1 MNVAFIKILRKK
13 ELKLKNNIYKK
24 IEAKDKASFNFKD
37 HNQPSVSENKNSQK
51 NNSNFEPEIL
61 QNSTESTK
69 RQGSTN
75 YKVTF
80 PESSTI
86 LIPKRTSFTEF
97 NKHTLSGKK
106 EAIKKSN
113 EYMSAN
119 SAQVKE
125 KTYFLG
131 ESKPAEILMMFS
143 RFAMGMNAL
152 MKRDVSPEKFKKEIR
167 TPEVQAA
174 IVGDMI
180 IYGTNSK
187 DSALNRMINDFFSD
201 PIYRSQCIIEME
213 NRFLD
218 LEIIFKEAKNNVS
231 KLDINND
238 SMNEANDLKK
248 KALDKLSDTNYDYQ
262 KAVDQYKAANWIIN
276 FVKNDLEF
284 DFQKNT
290 MIEEMKRDGLEESL
304 INRRVEM
311 LYKLRSALGSKPNII
326 EAPPMENY
334 ISSPKGSTPS
344 SDQSYAMHAEQR
356 VIEFIEANQSN
367 DPASLRFGEKLK
379 KLYGKSNAEI
389 ILAGT
394 KAPCAGCHATEVART
409 SVAKTT
415 VDAGESANLL
425 RIIRY
430 EDKGHAFG
438 VVPGRSNLLIN
449 TVNPHVGK
457 ESVKVFDAI
466 NDLIIKGN
474 PGVQVDLRNSPAR
487 TPKG

>member
-1 MNVAFIKILRKK
+1 MLHLLKFYEKK

-248 KALDKLSDTNYDYQ
+248 KALDKLSDANYDYQ

-311 LYKLRSALGSKPNII
+311 LYKLRSALGPKPNII

-334 ISSPKGSTPS
+334 ISSPKGGIPS
-344 SDQSYAMHAEQR
+344 SDQS
-356 VIEFIEANQSN
+356 
-367 DPASLRFGEKLK
+367 
-379 KLYGKSNAEI
+379 
-389 ILAGT
+389 
-394 KAPCAGCHATEVART
+394 
-409 SVAKTT
+409 
-415 VDAGESANLL
+415 
-425 RIIRY
+425 
-430 EDKGHAFG
+430 
-438 VVPGRSNLLIN
+438 
-449 TVNPHVGK
+449 
-457 ESVKVFDAI
+457 
-466 NDLIIKGN
+466 
-474 PGVQVDLRNSPAR
+474 
-487 TPKG
+487 